1 MKPMCPARKA
11 TSVVVDLAAGT
22 VQVGD
27 KFYQGTRLPDF
38 LMEILED
45 GGLVAH
51 RRRQKGLA

>member
-1 MKPMCPARKA
+1 VSCQKGD
-11 TSVVVDLAAGT
+11 TVEVDLAQGC
-22 VQVGD
+22 VRVGD

-45 GGLVAH
+45 GGLVLH